1 MSALREYYLTNYTTC
16 PRCDTFL
23 CSWRDVSYTSHFLT
37 AFSFPVYLFGGYCIL
52 YKSPK
57 EMSSYRVPLFNFH
70 VWTCLADVF
79 LNCLV
84 TPYIF
89 LPTLTGFSVGLLNF
103 LGVPPKIQVW
113 LAFQSLNFMLL
124 STTILVENRNNA
136 TPFNKFKIT
145 RKSTKA
151 TYYLTKLL
159 IGVLY
164 AASFTF
170 FIPANQDEALFKVL
184 RRLPCPSQEFFT
196 GSNIFVLCIDDYH
209 IQFLIAFTVL
219 GVLAEVIQILFY
231 LTCCVYYLFFSIRSF
246 TSKTTRKLQIK
257 FLASILLQISIPVL
271 FMLPTAFYIW
281 FAVDFNYY
289 NQALTN
295 LSILHSSIHGLI
307 STFTV
312 LIIHY
317 PYRQFVLSYFR
328 KSEQKQSVRIIEIES
343 VMITQIVIK

>member
-1 MSALREYYLTNYTTC
+1 MSSLREYYLTNYTTC

-23 CSWRDVSYTSHFLT
+23 CSWQDFSYTSHFLT
-37 AFSFPVYLFGGYCIL
+37 AFSLPVYLFGGYCIL

-57 EMSSYRVPLFNFH
+57 EMSTYRIPLFNFH

-79 LNCLV
+79 LNCLG

-103 LGVPPKIQVW
+103 LGVPPKIQAW

-136 TPFNKFKIT
+136 IPFNKFKIT
-145 RKSTKA
+145 RKSTK
-151 TYYLTKLL
+151 TIYYLTKLL
-159 IGVLY
+159 IGVFY

-170 FIPANQDEALFKVL
+170 FIPANQEEALFKVL
-184 RRLPCPSQEFFT
+184 RRLPCPSQDFFT
-196 GSNIFVLCIDDYH
+196 ASNIFVLCIDDYH
-209 IQFLIAFTVL
+209 IHFLIAFTVL
-219 GVLAEVIQILFY
+219 GVVVEVIQILFY

-295 LSILHSSIHGLI
+295 LSILHASIHGLI
-307 STFTV
+307 STVAV
-312 LIIHY
+312 LIIHH
-317 PYRQFVLSYFR
+317 PYRQFVLSYFW
-328 KSEQKQSVRIIEIES
+328 KSKPKQPLKNIDIDSV
-343 VMITQIVIK
+343 VITQIVIK